1 MERRLLPASRM
12 STLSAPSV
20 LPWQGLVPHEH
31 GAWFQLGLPLATA
44 LAVTGA
50 PAAGLW
56 LAGAGLA
63 GFLAHEPLLV
73 VLGQR
78 GARRAERDGERAR
91 RWGLL
96 LALVGVLCF
105 SLGVASMSPAARP
118 YLALPL
124 ILGAEVLLL
133 AWGRQERS
141 ASGEV
146 LASLALGAWAVPA
159 AVAGGL
165 PAERAL
171 ALWGTFGLTFALAT
185 LAVRL
190 LILAHKPRADRTL
203 LRCAGGGT
211 SALLL
216 CAAVA
221 WTLSSGASPWSVAAL
236 LPGGGLVLAFCL
248 ALPSPRRLHTVGWT
262 LGVASLFCAVLLG
275 VGLT

>member
-1 MERRLLPASRM
+1 MLFPSGM
-12 STLSAPSV
+12 STLSLPSS
-20 LPWQGLVPHEH
+20 LPWQGLLPHEH

-56 LAGAGLA
+56 LSGAALA
-63 GFLAHEPLLV
+63 GFLAHEPLMV

-78 GARRAERDGERAR
+78 GARRAERDAERAR

-96 LALVGVLCF
+96 LALVGALCF
-105 SLGVASMSPAARP
+105 CLGVASMSPVARP

-133 AWGRQERS
+133 AWGRQERT

-165 PAERAL
+165 PAARAL
-171 ALWGTFGLTFALAT
+171 ELWGTFGLTFGLAT

-190 LILAHKPRADRTL
+190 LILAHKPRADRAL

-211 SALLL
+211 AALLL
-216 CAAVA
+216 SAAVA
-221 WTLSSGASPWSVAAL
+221 WALASGASPWSAAAL

-248 ALPSPRRLHTVGWT
+248 ALPSPRRLHRLGWT

>member
-1 MERRLLPASRM
+1 MLSHSGM
-12 STLSAPSV
+12 STLSIPSS
-20 LPWQGLVPHEH
+20 LPWQGLLPHEH

-56 LAGAGLA
+56 LAAAAFA
-63 GFLAHEPLLV
+63 GFLAHEPLMV

-78 GARRAERDGERAR
+78 GARRVERDGIRAR
-91 RWGLL
+91 VWGLML
-96 LALVGVLCF
+96 VLAGALCF
-105 SLGVASMSPAARP
+105 CLGVASMSPEARP

-133 AWGRQERS
+133 AWGRQERT

-146 LASLALGAWAVPA
+146 LAALALGAWAVPA
-159 AVAGGL
+159 AITGGL
-165 PAERAL
+165 GTARAL
-171 ALWGTFGLTFALAT
+171 ELWGTFGLTFGLAT

-190 LILAHKPRADRTL
+190 LILAHKPRADRAL
-203 LRCAGGGT
+203 LRCAGGGGA
-211 SALLL
+211 ALLL
-216 CAAVA
+216 ASAVA
-221 WTLSSGASPWSVAAL
+221 WAFAAGASPWSVAAL

-262 LGVASLFCAVLLG
+262 LGVASLFSAVLLG
-275 VGLT
+275 VGLA

>member
-1 MERRLLPASRM
+1 MA
-12 STLSAPSV
+12 TLSLPSS
-20 LPWQGLVPHEH
+20 LPWRGLLPHEH
-31 GAWFQLGLPLATA
+31 GAWFQLGLPLGTA

-50 PAAGLW
+50 SAPSLW
-56 LAGAGLA
+56 LAAAALA

-78 GARRAERDGERAR
+78 GARRVERDGARAR
-91 RWGLL
+91 GWGLL
-96 LALVGVLCF
+96 LALGGALCF
-105 SLGVASMSPAARP
+105 CVGVASMSPAARP

-133 AWGRQERS
+133 AWGRQERT
-141 ASGEV
+141 ACGEV

-165 PAERAL
+165 EAARAL
-171 ALWGTFGLTFALAT
+171 ELWGTFGLTFALAT

-190 LILAHKPRADRTL
+190 LILAHKPRADRAL
-203 LRCAGGGT
+203 LRCAGGGGA
-211 SALLL
+211 ALVL
-216 CAAVA
+216 ASAVA
-221 WTLSSGASPWSVAAL
+221 WALAAEASPWSVAAL

-248 ALPSPRRLHTVGWT
+248 ALPSPRKLHTVGWT
-262 LGVASLFCAVLLG
+262 LGVASLFSAVLLG